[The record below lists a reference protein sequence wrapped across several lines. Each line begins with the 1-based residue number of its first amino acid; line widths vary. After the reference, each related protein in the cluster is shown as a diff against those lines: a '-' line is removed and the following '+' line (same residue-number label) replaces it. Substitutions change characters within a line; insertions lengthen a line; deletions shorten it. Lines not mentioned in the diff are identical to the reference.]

1 MAEMITV
8 LSTNL
13 FRTFILKR
21 FMSIFFEINIEEKG
35 KERICYFVFFSLT
48 VLVHSFF
55 HFPVLNIITNL
66 LLIYFI
72 TRLYV
77 GVEKK
82 KVLVTLLIY
91 GINMFCDII
100 AVYSFG
106 NYMVDEEAN
115 GMTVYITTF
124 LILICEFV
132 VERFLV
138 KNKSKD
144 FIPFHGNILIAI
156 PAISIMILLILV
168 MNNLNS
174 RMILISVSVGILL
187 INLLIFY
194 LYGVLVDAYLKLE
207 ERALFERQIAS
218 YANQLNIMTQTEEKV
233 RTLKHD
239 MKHHLNE
246 LMILARH
253 QNDDKVMDYICD
265 MQAYLENPHEYIS
278 SGNQE
283 VDSLMNYMLNR
294 AKTVLNHVNYE
305 INIPKEL
312 AIRSFD
318 LNVIVGNLLENAIE
332 SAEQSKERWLE
343 LFLNY
348 ERGMLFIR
356 VRNSYDNAIK
366 RKGEI
371 YITTKKEKRIHGIG
385 LQNVKNVVDTYKGD
399 MQISDKDNIFDVK
412 IILYAL
418 L

>member
-1 MAEMITV
+1 
-8 LSTNL
+8 
-13 FRTFILKR
+13 
-21 FMSIFFEINIEEKG
+21 
-35 KERICYFVFFSLT
+35 
-48 VLVHSFF
+48 
-55 HFPVLNIITNL
+55 
-66 LLIYFI
+66 
-72 TRLYV
+72 
-77 GVEKK
+77 
-82 KVLVTLLIY
+82 
-91 GINMFCDII
+91 
-100 AVYSFG
+100 
-106 NYMVDEEAN
+106 
-115 GMTVYITTF
+115 
-124 LILICEFV
+124 
-132 VERFLV
+132 
-138 KNKSKD
+138 
-144 FIPFHGNILIAI
+144 
-156 PAISIMILLILV
+156 
-168 MNNLNS
+168 
-174 RMILISVSVGILL
+174 
-187 INLLIFY
+187 
-194 LYGVLVDAYLKLE
+194 
-207 ERALFERQIAS
+207 
-218 YANQLNIMTQTEEKV
+218 
-233 RTLKHD
+233 
-239 MKHHLNE
+239 
-246 LMILARH
+246 
-253 QNDDKVMDYICD
+253 MDYICD

>member
-1 MAEMITV
+1 
-8 LSTNL
+8 
-13 FRTFILKR
+13 
-21 FMSIFFEINIEEKG
+21 
-35 KERICYFVFFSLT
+35 
-48 VLVHSFF
+48 
-55 HFPVLNIITNL
+55 
-66 LLIYFI
+66 
-72 TRLYV
+72 
-77 GVEKK
+77 
-82 KVLVTLLIY
+82 
-91 GINMFCDII
+91 
-100 AVYSFG
+100 
-106 NYMVDEEAN
+106 
-115 GMTVYITTF
+115 
-124 LILICEFV
+124 
-132 VERFLV
+132 
-138 KNKSKD
+138 
-144 FIPFHGNILIAI
+144 
-156 PAISIMILLILV
+156 
-168 MNNLNS
+168 
-174 RMILISVSVGILL
+174 
-187 INLLIFY
+187 
-194 LYGVLVDAYLKLE
+194 
-207 ERALFERQIAS
+207 
-218 YANQLNIMTQTEEKV
+218 
-233 RTLKHD
+233 
-239 MKHHLNE
+239 
-246 LMILARH
+246 
-253 QNDDKVMDYICD
+253 

>member
-1 MAEMITV
+1 
-8 LSTNL
+8 
-13 FRTFILKR
+13 
-21 FMSIFFEINIEEKG
+21 
-35 KERICYFVFFSLT
+35 
-48 VLVHSFF
+48 
-55 HFPVLNIITNL
+55 
-66 LLIYFI
+66 
-72 TRLYV
+72 
-77 GVEKK
+77 
-82 KVLVTLLIY
+82 
-91 GINMFCDII
+91 
-100 AVYSFG
+100 
-106 NYMVDEEAN
+106 
-115 GMTVYITTF
+115 
-124 LILICEFV
+124 
-132 VERFLV
+132 
-138 KNKSKD
+138 
-144 FIPFHGNILIAI
+144 
-156 PAISIMILLILV
+156 
-168 MNNLNS
+168 
-174 RMILISVSVGILL
+174 
-187 INLLIFY
+187 
-194 LYGVLVDAYLKLE
+194 
-207 ERALFERQIAS
+207 
-218 YANQLNIMTQTEEKV
+218 
-233 RTLKHD
+233 
-239 MKHHLNE
+239 
-246 LMILARH
+246 MILARH

-318 LNVIVGNLLENAIE
+318 C
-332 SAEQSKERWLE
+332 SADSIAFSNRFPTMTFKSKERWLE

>member
-1 MAEMITV
+1 MRQQCA
-8 LSTNL
+8 
-13 FRTFILKR
+13 
-21 FMSIFFEINIEEKG
+21 
-35 KERICYFVFFSLT
+35 
-48 VLVHSFF
+48 
-55 HFPVLNIITNL
+55 
-66 LLIYFI
+66 
-72 TRLYV
+72 
-77 GVEKK
+77 
-82 KVLVTLLIY
+82 
-91 GINMFCDII
+91 
-100 AVYSFG
+100 
-106 NYMVDEEAN
+106 
-115 GMTVYITTF
+115 
-124 LILICEFV
+124 
-132 VERFLV
+132 
-138 KNKSKD
+138 
-144 FIPFHGNILIAI
+144 
-156 PAISIMILLILV
+156 
-168 MNNLNS
+168 
-174 RMILISVSVGILL
+174 
-187 INLLIFY
+187 
-194 LYGVLVDAYLKLE
+194 
-207 ERALFERQIAS
+207 ERQCA
-218 YANQLNIMTQTEEKV
+218 E
-233 RTLKHD
+233 
-239 MKHHLNE
+239 
-246 LMILARH
+246 
-253 QNDDKVMDYICD
+253 
-265 MQAYLENPHEYIS
+265 
-278 SGNQE
+278 NQE